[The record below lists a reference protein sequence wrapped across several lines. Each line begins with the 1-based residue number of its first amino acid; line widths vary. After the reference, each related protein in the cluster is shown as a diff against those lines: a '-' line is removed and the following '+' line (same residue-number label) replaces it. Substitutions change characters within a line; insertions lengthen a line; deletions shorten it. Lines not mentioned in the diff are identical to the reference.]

1 MKKLLVLISVLVVL
15 VSSVCNAFAVSPDY
29 LPHVQAKFGESVDDL
44 KVGYGED
51 GGIVLQMPDGHD
63 DMVITFYWNEGGIV
77 DFKFYDYSGRVVWDS
92 YKDAFISGFGIST
105 HAYSLGRGQRVRT
118 YEIGDNVKQ
127 ILVYCSEE
135 DQECTY
141 NSGFNAGFEGGI
153 EGSGPSVKGVIGYS
167 SGKSCTEMYYYASF
181 GYGNVRQK

>member
-1 MKKLLVLISVLVVL
+1 MKKLLALISVLVVL
-15 VSSVCNAFAVSPDY
+15 VFSVCSAFAVSPDY
-29 LPHVQAKFGESVDDL
+29 LPHVQAEFGESVDDL

-77 DFKFYDYSGRVVWDS
+77 DYKFYDYSGRVVWDS
-92 YKDAFISGFGIST
+92 YEDATYGLFGKCS
-105 HAYSLGRGQRVRT
+105 HAYSLGSGQCVRT

-135 DQECTY
+135 DQVCTY
-141 NSGFNAGFEGGI
+141 NSGFNAGIEGGI
-153 EGSGPSVKGVIGYS
+153 EGDEPSVKGVIGYS